1 MSYDPEIHH
10 RRSIRLKDYDYSN
23 EGMYFITIC
32 CDKREDK
39 FGDIINN
46 KMIMNEL
53 GNIAQTQWQ
62 ELTTR
67 FSHITLGEFVVMPNH
82 FHGILI
88 IENVLNSDETT
99 KITSISDVVGAYKSL
114 VMHHVLKL
122 FGDKPLGKIWQK
134 NMYEH
139 IIRNLTSY
147 NKIENYIINN
157 PQSWGEDTYNQE
169 VNNSK

>member
-1 MSYDPEIHH
+1 MQYNPEIHH

-32 CDKREDK
+32 CEKRENR
-39 FGDIINN
+39 FGEIINN
-46 KMIMNEL
+46 EMIMSEL
-53 GNIAQTQWQ
+53 GEIAQVQWL

-67 FSHITLGEFVVMPNH
+67 FLHIKLGEFVVMPNH

-88 IENVLNSDETT
+88 IENTLNLDENT
-99 KITSISDVVGAYKSL
+99 KITSISDVIGAYKSL

-122 FGDKPLGKIWQK
+122 FGGKPLGKIWQK

-139 IIRNLTSY
+139 IIRNSASY
-147 NKIENYIINN
+147 EKIENYIINN
-157 PQSWGEDTYNQE
+157 PQNWENDIY
-169 VNNSK
+169 K